1 MKRTYTM
8 RSRADAVAGTRL
20 RILRAVRELAEESFD
35 LDPTLE
41 AIAARAAV
49 SVQTVL
55 RHFGTRD
62 ALLGAAIAAGLD
74 ETRDERRVPVGD
86 VAAAVRTVVAHYER
100 RGDFMLH
107 LIGHERDDP
116 RFAAITGPGR
126 DLHRAWVAEVFA
138 PFRPGSAASAS
149 ASSESESGSGG
160 ELLDLLAVAT
170 DLFTWKLLRRDRGL
184 SRAAT
189 EARMRRLTEAV
200 LATGSTR

>member
-1 MKRTYTM
+1 MKRAYTM

-20 RILRAVRELAEESFD
+20 RVLRAVRELAEESFD

-41 AIAARAAV
+41 AVAARAGV

-62 ALLGAAIAAGLD
+62 ALLDAAIAAGLED
-74 ETRDERRVPVGD
+74 TRDERRVPAGAVT
-86 VAAAVRTVVAHYER
+86 AAARTAVAVRTVVAHYEK

-126 DLHRAWVAEVFA
+126 ALHRAWVAEVFA
-138 PFRPGSAASAS
+138 PGS
-149 ASSESESGSGG
+149 EDV
-160 ELLDLLAVAT
+160 LDLLVVAC

-189 EARMRRLTEAV
+189 EARMRRLVDAI
-200 LATGSTR
+200 LGSPA